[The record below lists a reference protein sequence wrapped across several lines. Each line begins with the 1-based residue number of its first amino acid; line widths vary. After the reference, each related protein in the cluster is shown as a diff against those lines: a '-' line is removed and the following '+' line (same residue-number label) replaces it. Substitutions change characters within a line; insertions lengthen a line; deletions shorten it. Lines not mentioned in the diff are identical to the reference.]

1 MDSREDDAKTSGV
14 RYAMGRSAALVVL
27 LLATAAPVLT
37 VARAASVTPPKGDAT
52 SGRGYFEDRCTGCHS
67 IARNGFGPR
76 LGDVYGRRVGS
87 VAGFQYSQALRQKQF
102 VWSEKSLD
110 SWLSGPGQFLPG
122 SRMGMSIGD
131 QQIRAD
137 IIAYLRSHPSGQD
150 E

>member
-1 MDSREDDAKTSGV
+1 MSLPSFLARNL
-14 RYAMGRSAALVVL
+14 RSAVGWSAAFAVL

-37 VARAASVTPPKGDAT
+37 AARAASVTLPKGDAI
-52 SGRGYFEDRCTGCHS
+52 SGRGYFEDRCTGCRS
-67 IARNGFGPR
+67 IVRNGFGPR

-87 VAGFQYSQALRQKQF
+87 VAGFQYSQALRQKRF

-122 SRMGMSIGD
+122 TRMGISIAD

-137 IIAYLRSHPSGQD
+137 IIAYFKSHPSGQD

>member
-1 MDSREDDAKTSGV
+1 M
-14 RYAMGRSAALVVL
+14 
-27 LLATAAPVLT
+27 TA
-37 VARAASVTPPKGDAT
+37 ARAASVALPKGDAI

-67 IARNGFGPR
+67 IVRNGFGPR

-87 VAGFQYSQALRQKQF
+87 VAGFQYSQALRQKRF

-122 SRMGMSIGD
+122 TRMGISIAD

-137 IIAYLRSHPSGQD
+137 IIAYLKSHPSGQD